1 MYSKNNSDTMFE
13 CIKGKKF
20 DRGDKE
26 MLKGHFH
33 LCRVHDLKTRYTK
46 RTLENY
52 NKFEQKQELKK
63 LTKKRDKI
71 TDSEKYSD
79 EL

>member
-1 MYSKNNSDTMFE
+1 
-13 CIKGKKF
+13 
-20 DRGDKE
+20 
-26 MLKGHFH
+26 MLKGHCH

-79 EL
+79 ELKS

>member
-13 CIKGKKF
+13 CIKGKKS

-26 MLKGHFH
+26 MLKGHRH
-33 LCRVHDLKTRYTK
+33 SCRVHDLKTRYTK

>member
-1 MYSKNNSDTMFE
+1 MFE

-26 MLKGHFH
+26 MLKGHCH

>member
-1 MYSKNNSDTMFE
+1 MFE

-26 MLKGHFH
+26 MLKGHCH
-33 LCRVHDLKTRYTK
+33 LCRVHDLTTRYTK